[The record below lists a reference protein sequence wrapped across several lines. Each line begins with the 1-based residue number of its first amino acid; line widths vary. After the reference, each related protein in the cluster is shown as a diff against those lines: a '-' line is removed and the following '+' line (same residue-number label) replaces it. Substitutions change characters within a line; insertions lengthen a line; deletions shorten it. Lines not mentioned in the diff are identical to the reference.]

1 MKAKKFALLAVML
14 LLFLSGC
21 GRQVRFGDRWVDADG
36 LSEETLDWRTGTTR
50 CQRSS
55 SGRSAASRPTC
66 WSKAVWH
73 RPKMQRQRILKPY

>member
-36 LSEETLDWRTGTTR
+36 LSEETLDWLDWYNALSEEQ
-50 CQRSS
+50 QRAVSS
-55 SGRSAASRPTC
+55 LPPDLLEQSGLAQTEDAEAEDS
-66 WSKAVWH
+66 
-73 RPKMQRQRILKPY
+73 

>member
-36 LSEETLDWRTGTTR
+36 LSEETLDWLDWYNALPEEQ
-50 CQRSS
+50 QRAVSS
-55 SGRSAASRPTC
+55 LPHDLLEQSGLAQTEDAEAEDS
-66 WSKAVWH
+66 
-73 RPKMQRQRILKPY
+73 

>member
-36 LSEETLDWRTGTTR
+36 LSEETLDWLDWNNALPEEQ
-50 CQRSS
+50 QRAVSS
-55 SGRSAASRPTC
+55 LPPDLLEQSGLAQTEDAEAEDS
-66 WSKAVWH
+66 
-73 RPKMQRQRILKPY
+73 

>member
-36 LSEETLDWRTGTTR
+36 LSEETLDWLDWYNALPEEQ
-50 CQRSS
+50 QRAVISLPPDLLEQ
-55 SGRSAASRPTC
+55 SGLAQTEDAEAEDS
-66 WSKAVWH
+66 
-73 RPKMQRQRILKPY
+73 

>member
-36 LSEETLDWRTGTTR
+36 LSEETLDWLDWYNALPEEQ
-50 CQRSS
+50 QRAVSS
-55 SGRSAASRPTC
+55 LPPDLLEQSGLEQTEDAEAEDS
-66 WSKAVWH
+66 
-73 RPKMQRQRILKPY
+73 

>member
-36 LSEETLDWRTGTTR
+36 LSKETLDWLDWYNALPEEQ
-50 CQRSS
+50 QRAVSS
-55 SGRSAASRPTC
+55 LPPDLLEQSGLAQTEDAEAEDS
-66 WSKAVWH
+66 
-73 RPKMQRQRILKPY
+73 

>member
-36 LSEETLDWRTGTTR
+36 LSEETLGWLDWYNALPEEQ
-50 CQRSS
+50 QRAVSS
-55 SGRSAASRPTC
+55 LPPDLLEQSGLAQTEDAEAEDS
-66 WSKAVWH
+66 
-73 RPKMQRQRILKPY
+73 

>member
-36 LSEETLDWRTGTTR
+36 LCEETLDWLDWYNALPEEQ
-50 CQRSS
+50 QRAVSS
-55 SGRSAASRPTC
+55 FPPALLAQSGLAQTEDAEAEDS
-66 WSKAVWH
+66 
-73 RPKMQRQRILKPY
+73 

>member
-36 LSEETLDWRTGTTR
+36 LSEETLDWLDWYNALPEE
-50 CQRSS
+50 Q
-55 SGRSAASRPTC
+55 
-66 WSKAVWH
+66 
-73 RPKMQRQRILKPY
+73 

>member
-36 LSEETLDWRTGTTR
+36 LSEETLDWLDWYNALPEEQ
-50 CQRSS
+50 QRAVSS
-55 SGRSAASRPTC
+55 IPPDLLEQSGLAQTEDAEAEDS
-66 WSKAVWH
+66 
-73 RPKMQRQRILKPY
+73 

>member
-36 LSEETLDWRTGTTR
+36 LSEETLDWLDWYNALPEEQ
-50 CQRSS
+50 QRAVSS
-55 SGRSAASRPTC
+55 LPPDLLQQSGLAQTEDAEAEDS
-66 WSKAVWH
+66 
-73 RPKMQRQRILKPY
+73 

>member
-36 LSEETLDWRTGTTR
+36 LSEETLDWLDWYNALPEEQ
-50 CQRSS
+50 QRAVSS
-55 SGRSAASRPTC
+55 LPPDLLEQSGLAQTEDAEAENS
-66 WSKAVWH
+66 
-73 RPKMQRQRILKPY
+73 

>member
-36 LSEETLDWRTGTTR
+36 LSEETLDWLDWYNALLEEQ
-50 CQRSS
+50 QRAVSS
-55 SGRSAASRPTC
+55 LPPDLLEQSGLAQTEDAEAEDS
-66 WSKAVWH
+66 
-73 RPKMQRQRILKPY
+73 

>member
-36 LSEETLDWRTGTTR
+36 LSEETLDWLDWYNALPEEQ
-50 CQRSS
+50 QRAVSS
-55 SGRSAASRPTC
+55 LPPDLLEQSGLAQTEDAQAEDS
-66 WSKAVWH
+66 
-73 RPKMQRQRILKPY
+73 

>member
-36 LSEETLDWRTGTTR
+36 LSEETLDWMDWYNALPEEQ
-50 CQRSS
+50 QRAVSS
-55 SGRSAASRPTC
+55 LPPDLLEQSGLAQTEDAEAEDS
-66 WSKAVWH
+66 
-73 RPKMQRQRILKPY
+73 

>member
-36 LSEETLDWRTGTTR
+36 LSEETLDWLDWYNALPEEQ
-50 CQRSS
+50 QRAVSS
-55 SGRSAASRPTC
+55 LPPDLLEQSGLAQTEDAEAEDS
-66 WSKAVWH
+66 
-73 RPKMQRQRILKPY
+73 

>member
-36 LSEETLDWRTGTTR
+36 LSEKTLDWLDWYNALPEEQ
-50 CQRSS
+50 QRAVSS
-55 SGRSAASRPTC
+55 LPPDLLEQSGLAQTEDAEAEDS
-66 WSKAVWH
+66 
-73 RPKMQRQRILKPY
+73 